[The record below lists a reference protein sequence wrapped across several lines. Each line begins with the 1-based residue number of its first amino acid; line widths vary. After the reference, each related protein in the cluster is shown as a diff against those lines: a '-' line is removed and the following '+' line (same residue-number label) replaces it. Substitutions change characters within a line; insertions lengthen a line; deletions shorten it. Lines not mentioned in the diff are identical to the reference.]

1 MTDKRTKRDINKE
14 LMFNK
19 IMPSYMPEGESYDD
33 SNINTASP
41 AAPVNSVQNQVQ
53 TQHVQQNE
61 NANEKSV
68 SDTVRYIN
76 ITEKVLHK
84 KLDGMITM
92 FKCCKCEQCRQSIIL
107 NVLNNTKPHYVYQKP
122 SEVDKLIETNNCAD
136 IIQPIIRAILDIKAN
151 PAHQRK

>member
-76 ITEKVLHK
+76 ITRRNDH
-84 KLDGMITM
+84 
-92 FKCCKCEQCRQSIIL
+92 
-107 NVLNNTKPHYVYQKP
+107 NV
-122 SEVDKLIETNNCAD
+122 
-136 IIQPIIRAILDIKAN
+136 
-151 PAHQRK
+151 

>member
-1 MTDKRTKRDINKE
+1 MIDKRTKRDINKE

-19 IMPSYMPEGESYDD
+19 IMPSYMPEGEPYDEN
-33 SNINTASP
+33 NINTALP
-41 AAPVNSVQNQVQ
+41 AAPVNSFQNQLQPPDV
-53 TQHVQQNE
+53 HQNT
-61 NANEKSV
+61 KT

-76 ITEKVLHK
+76 ITETVLSK

-92 FKCCKCEQCRQSIIL
+92 FKCCKCDQCRQSIIL
-107 NVLNNTKPHYVYQKP
+107 NVLNNTKPHYVYNKP